1 MFVASDSAM
10 AAVPKGSPLYT
21 MGMLSG
27 LSSFTRTDLR
37 VDTIPSPIIVTDVKK
52 WQYSCTGRLRTEGA
66 REEDTTDVTYLLVPR
81 VEHSCAP
88 PHDRVSDAHL
98 GLAVSRIKQ
107 QKSTR
112 REGEGEEEPLTFT
125 VNAAVRIQARAAF
138 DRPIDLTWEGDG
150 LRSWPTALA
159 RSLLVLIDN
168 SSSVA
173 QYTTEER

>member
-21 MGMLSG
+21 MGMLPG

-37 VDTIPSPIIVTDVKK
+37 VDTIPSPITGVTK
-52 WQYSCTGRLRTEGA
+52 WQCGCTGRLRTEGA
-66 REEDTTDVTYLLVPR
+66 REEDATDVANLLVPR
-81 VEHSCAP
+81 IEHPCTP

-98 GLAVSRIKQ
+98 GLVVSRTKQ
-107 QKSTR
+107 QKPTQ
-112 REGEGEEEPLTFT
+112 REGEPLTFT